1 MSWFDSIKKWFE
13 NLKNTNWLEIGQNWF
28 ESTKDWFG
36 EIIEAAGKDDV
47 IKKWAVI
54 GGIVLAVVVAVVCL
68 YKCCKCCCAC
78 ICGRRRG
85 RTMKAPGRD
94 GLIIYRDPFE
104 RNPRDYFRRLRKKEP
119 WDDCDGELLV

>member
-1 MSWFDSIKKWFE
+1 MSWFDSIKK
-13 NLKNTNWLEIGQNWF
+13 WF

-47 IKKWAVI
+47 LKKWAVI

-68 YKCCKCCCAC
+68 YICCKYCCAF
-78 ICGRRRG
+78 ICGRRRRG

-94 GLIIYRDPFE
+94 GLMIHRDPFE
-104 RNPRDYFRRLRKKEP
+104 RNPRDYFQRLRNKEP
-119 WDDCDGELLV
+119 WDGHDGELLV